1 MIHEYEVT
9 WGMVYEASSPAD
21 AVRQALGDLADVA
34 ANPSIGPNIFVVRN
48 MSEEKPDDV
57 IIDAGSASSEYW
69 CAVCDTSIG
78 GDDIEDRHSTSEG
91 EDCHERCCVTCALEG
106 LS

>member
-1 MIHEYEVT
+1 MTYEYEVT

-34 ANPSIGPNIFVVRN
+34 TNPSTGPNIFVVRK
-48 MSEEKPDDV
+48 MGIGEDEV
-57 IIDAGSASSEYW
+57 IIDAESATRTYW
-69 CAVCDTSIG
+69 CAVCETSIEA
-78 GDDIEDRHSTSEG
+78 DEAEDRHSTPEG
-91 EDCHERCCVTCALEG
+91 EDCHERCCVTCALER